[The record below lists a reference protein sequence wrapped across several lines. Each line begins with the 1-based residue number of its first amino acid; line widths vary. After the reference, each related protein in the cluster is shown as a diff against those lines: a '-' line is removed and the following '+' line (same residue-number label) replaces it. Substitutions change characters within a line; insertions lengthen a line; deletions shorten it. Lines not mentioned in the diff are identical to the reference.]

1 MGGLVPLG
9 IVLSH
14 CFLAIPPP
22 APPAPP
28 ACAIAALFLHGR
40 TRQLRNGTERGLCRV
55 QTKPK
60 ILVGVGREHVRGL
73 MPLRVPAGADLRT
86 PLVFAQA
93 DRGGSVPHLYGIE
106 RPEPMRGCCEE

>member
-60 ILVGVGREHVRGL
+60 ILVGVRREQVGGL
-73 MPLRVPAGADLRT
+73 MPLRVPPGADL
-86 PLVFAQA
+86 LAAFVLAQA
-93 DRGGSVPHLYGIE
+93 DRRNQVLE
-106 RPEPMRGCCEE
+106 RSRV